1 MGLRRLMKLLNG
13 FGFLCS
19 LRRFEH
25 HTCQLQQKKFEY
37 LILLLLFNPFK
48 VLLMILREKIQFEI
62 KEKFPP
68 TPVASLANRHV

>member
-13 FGFLCS
+13 FGFLYS

-25 HTCQLQQKKFEY
+25 HTCQLHQKKFEY
-37 LILLLLFNPFK
+37 LILLLLFNAFK